1 MRIRYAITVL
11 ALAMLLLSACSSPEA
26 AAPATTPEM
35 AEPTAVPATD
45 SAMAEDAADE
55 EATPEE
61 AAEEVAEVVA
71 EEEVAEEA
79 ADESMED
86 AEDEAMAESD
96 AANDEL
102 ARPAWQQ
109 LPLTNARTGES
120 FTLADFAGKTVYVE
134 PFATWCTN
142 CRQQLRHVNE
152 IVANFGDDVVFIALS
167 VEPNIGDAALVQYA
181 NDQGFDMIFAAMSPE
196 LLRETVA
203 IFGQTITN
211 PPATPH
217 FVIYADGSTT
227 ELFTGIESPEEITT
241 LLQASQG

>member
-1 MRIRYAITVL
+1 MPVRYVVSGV
-11 ALAMLLLSACSSPEA
+11 ALMVLLLAACSRPEA
-26 AAPATTPEM
+26 AAPVASATVAAPTP
-35 AEPTAVPATD
+35 APTAVQAT
-45 SAMAEDAADE
+45 E
-55 EATPEE
+55 PE
-61 AAEEVAEVVA
+61 AAEETAS
-71 EEEVAEEA
+71 EEA
-79 ADESMED
+79 SNDESASD
-86 AEDEAMAESD
+86 AVSAEDEAMAETD
-96 AANDEL
+96 ATSQEV

-142 CRQQLRHVNE
+142 CRRQIEFVNE
-152 IVANFGDDVVFIALS
+152 VRANFGDDVVFIALS

-181 NDQGFDMIFAAMSPE
+181 NDQGFDLIFAAMSPE

-217 FVIYADGSTT
+217 FVIRADGSTT
-227 ELFTGIESPEEITT
+227 DLFTGIESPDEIIH
-241 LLQASQG
+241 LIQSSQG

>member
-1 MRIRYAITVL
+1 MRIRTTVTGL

-26 AAPATTPEM
+26 AAPTSVPEM

-45 SAMAEDAADE
+45 AAMAEDATDE

-61 AAEEVAEVVA
+61 AVEEK
-71 EEEVAEEA
+71 VAEEA
-79 ADESMED
+79 ADESM
-86 AEDEAMAESD
+86 AESD
-96 AANDEL
+96 AASEEV

-152 IVANFGDDVVFIALS
+152 VVANFGDDVVFIALS

-181 NDQGFDMIFAAMSPE
+181 NDQGFDLIFAAMSPE

-227 ELFTGIESPEEITT
+227 ELFTGIESPEELTA